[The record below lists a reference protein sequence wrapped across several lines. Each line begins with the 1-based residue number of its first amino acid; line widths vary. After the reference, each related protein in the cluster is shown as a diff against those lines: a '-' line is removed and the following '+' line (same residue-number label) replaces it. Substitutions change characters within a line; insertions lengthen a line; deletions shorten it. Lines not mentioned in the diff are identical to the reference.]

1 MKILFVL
8 EHYHPYIG
16 GAERLFTQLT
26 RTLVSK
32 GYTVTVI
39 TTLHDP
45 SLLASE
51 EKNGVRIVRV
61 RCRNRYLFT
70 LLSLPEVFR
79 QARHCDFIHTTT
91 YNAALPAWIVGKALN
106 KKVVVTFHEV
116 WATLWFKLPFIKWW
130 QQYLF
135 YLYEQLILKC
145 QFDRY
150 VAVSGYT
157 NKSLQEAGIP
167 AHKVVTI
174 YNGIDY
180 GAFRSYR
187 SEPPKVFTY
196 TFLGRLGISKGL
208 DLLLP
213 AARQFSSKYPK
224 SKLQLIL
231 PKYPRALYR
240 RISNWIKELE
250 LEDQVM
256 LFHNLPRAQLYET
269 MRQSSCIVIPSYS
282 EGFCFAA
289 AETMALGVPIISSQ
303 RGALDEVVS
312 GRYIA
317 MEAMNPTALTE
328 ALIKAKNGQ
337 WREKPLVRFPLDR
350 SVEQYLEM
358 YESL

>member
-26 RTLVSK
+26 RTLAGK

-45 SLLASE
+45 SLPALE
-51 EKNGVRIVRV
+51 EEHGVRIIRL
-61 RCRNRYLFT
+61 RCWNRYLFT
-70 LLSLPEVFR
+70 FLSLPKVFR

-91 YNAALPAWIVGKALN
+91 YNAALPAWIAGKLLN

-116 WATLWFKLPFIKWW
+116 WAKLWFKLPFIKWW
-130 QQYLF
+130 ERMLF
-135 YLYEQLILKC
+135 YYYEQFILQC
-145 QFDRY
+145 RFDRY

-157 NKSLQEAGIP
+157 NKSLQQVGIP
-167 AHKVVTI
+167 AHKLITI

-180 GAFRSYR
+180 DVFRAYR
-187 SEPPKVFTY
+187 SKSPKIFTY
-196 TFLGRLGISKGL
+196 TYLGRLGISKGL

-213 AARQFSSKYPK
+213 AARQFSLKYPK

-231 PKYPRALYR
+231 PKYPRALYK
-240 RISNWIKELE
+240 RISNWIRELE
-250 LEDQVM
+250 LEDHIM

-269 MRQSSCIVIPSYS
+269 MCQSSCIVIPSYS

-289 AETMALGVPIISSQ
+289 AETMALEIPIISSQ
-303 RGALDEVVS
+303 RGALGEVVS

-317 MEAMNPTALTE
+317 MEAMTSTALTE
-328 ALIKAKNGQ
+328 ALIKAKNGR
-337 WREKPLVRFPLDR
+337 WREKPFKRFPHDR